1 MGDVKIMR
9 EQATGP
15 PANVAPIVKAITLY
29 LVVSTPM
36 ASAAISFSRIE
47 MQALTMTGIDE
58 VLDKQDRN
66 HHQEERPGKRGI
78 ARNPH

>member
-1 MGDVKIMR
+1 MR
-9 EQATGP
+9 EQATGH
-15 PANVAPIVKAITLY
+15 AGKRCADCEGDNLVFGGIHSHCFRSDLIFTNRDTGAP
-29 LVVSTPM
+29 
-36 ASAAISFSRIE
+36 
-47 MQALTMTGIDE
+47 MTGVDE